1 LSFLN
6 RLIQTPQSAFKS
18 ALVLSLALHI
28 CFLLLWAPSK
38 VKPLKTVKEDIVA
51 IKLSEPQEKQGP
63 VNNQKNQ
70 TLTTKAPATQ
80 AAPNAPTAEEWAFA
94 SSYSLKNGKAY
105 RYNWG
110 QQVRS
115 IMGTAIEGKDQGQ
128 VRFLIE
134 IAPNGLVTKV
144 ETLWKTSDTAEK
156 LARKAIKSMP
166 PLPPTPNG
174 KPLIFERTIT
184 FSPNHSDG
192 PPIYKDDCLPE
203 PPAFRNP
210 YAWDGKSPQI
220 VSKSKPVEKLDPQAL
235 AECLK
240 QLPQDSIEAQAAE
253 SQRQLDQWRSSK
265 IIEK

>member
-1 LSFLN
+1 MHKP
-6 RLIQTPQSAFKS
+6 LI
-18 ALVLSLALHI
+18 
-28 CFLLLWAPSK
+28 FLLLVTTLSLLLHLGFLTAWLKLTKHEAKKTNESVVVIKLDEPEEKKEQSLKQPIKNSSLATMPAPS
-38 VKPLKTVKEDIVA
+38 
-51 IKLSEPQEKQGP
+51 
-63 VNNQKNQ
+63 
-70 TLTTKAPATQ
+70 
-80 AAPNAPTAEEWAFA
+80 APTAEDWAFA
-94 SSYSLKNGKAY
+94 SSYTLKNGKAY

-115 IMGTAIEGKDQGQ
+115 MMGTAIEGKDQGQ

-184 FSPNHSDG
+184 FSPHHSDG

-220 VSKSKPVEKLDPQAL
+220 VATSKPVEKLDPQAL

-265 IIEK
+265 IKDGN